1 MENNLYLLILLLEWV
16 LLVTIAAPMFFAGR
30 FRGAPTLGIYL
41 WLTSLFSSILATV
54 GAFLLASYSVFTT
67 YQNLQAEDDL
77 GFVLIASFAPWV
89 LLGLAGILIAVGNQ
103 RLAPLFEVSPELGD
117 MESLGGRYIMNYR
130 RARIVELEIPGYFA
144 LTREKTIYLS
154 KAVFELPSKQLDAV
168 LRHEYGHV
176 KLRHG
181 LIKKLAYLIYQLMPW
196 VVASRAL
203 KREVDVLCELAADNY
218 ARKKVYS
225 KDLNEARRLFL

>member
-1 MENNLYLLILLLEWV
+1 VENNLYLLILLLEWV

-30 FRGAPTLGIYL
+30 FRKSPTLGILL
-41 WLTSLFSSILATV
+41 WLVSLLSSILATS
-54 GAFLLASYSVFTT
+54 AALALASYSVFTT
-67 YQNLQAEDDL
+67 YQNLQTGDDL

-117 MESLGGRYIMNYR
+117 LESLGGRYIMQYR
-130 RARIVELEIPGYFA
+130 RARIIELEIPGYFA
-144 LTREKTIYLS
+144 LTRKKTIYLS
-154 KAVFELPSKQLDAV
+154 RAVFELPSKQLDAIF
-168 LRHEYGHV
+168 RHEYGHI
-176 KLRHG
+176 KLRHS
-181 LIKKLAYLIYQLMPW
+181 LIKKIAYLIYQLLPW

-218 ARKKVYS
+218 ALKKVYS

>member
-30 FRGAPTLGIYL
+30 FRGAPTLGI
-41 WLTSLFSSILATV
+41 SSILATV
-54 GAFLLASYSVFTT
+54 GAFGLASYSVFTT
-67 YQNLQAEDDL
+67 YQNLQAESDL

-144 LTREKTIYLS
+144 LTRAKTIYLS
-154 KAVFELPSKQLDAV
+154 KAVFELPSKQLDAI
-168 LRHEYGHV
+168 LRHEYGHI

-218 ARKKVYS
+218 ALERPQRGQETIY
-225 KDLNEARRLFL
+225 LAARCPRR

>member
-1 MENNLYLLILLLEWV
+1 VENNLYLLILLLEWV

-30 FRGAPTLGIYL
+30 FRKSPTLGILL
-41 WLTSLFSSILATV
+41 WLVSLLSSILATI
-54 GAFLLASYSVFTT
+54 AALALASYSVFTT

-117 MESLGGRYIMNYR
+117 LESLGGRYIMQYR
-130 RARIVELEIPGYFA
+130 RARIIEL
-144 LTREKTIYLS
+144 
-154 KAVFELPSKQLDAV
+154 
-168 LRHEYGHV
+168 EYGHI
-176 KLRHG
+176 KLRHS
-181 LIKKLAYLIYQLMPW
+181 LIKKIAYLIYQLLPW

-218 ARKKVYS
+218 ALKKVYS

>member
-41 WLTSLFSSILATV
+41 WLASLFSSILATV
-54 GAFLLASYSVFTT
+54 GAFGLASYSVFTT

-103 RLAPLFEVSPELGD
+103 RLAPLFEVSPG
-117 MESLGGRYIMNYR
+117 S
-130 RARIVELEIPGYFA
+130 A
-144 LTREKTIYLS
+144 
-154 KAVFELPSKQLDAV
+154 
-168 LRHEYGHV
+168 
-176 KLRHG
+176 
-181 LIKKLAYLIYQLMPW
+181 
-196 VVASRAL
+196 
-203 KREVDVLCELAADNY
+203 
-218 ARKKVYS
+218 
-225 KDLNEARRLFL
+225 KDWT